1 MPETT
6 RLDRFVIWIKN
17 NKVLA
22 VIILMAIS
30 VMAISQ
36 FVQSVVGLVRAGRE
50 FVSSGHT
57 EDAESVFLKALAPS
71 KPAATI
77 TFSGKGTGPGLFT
90 DARNIAVDQRGQ
102 VFVVE
107 WNRGRVQ
114 RFEADGKFVGQ
125 WSITPWPEY
134 DTVKG
139 ISIDTNGVLYVAHQK
154 DIWRYDGDTGK
165 LLGKLTFPKDGLEDV
180 VDVKVIPGGGVATC
194 WGSGFDYR
202 IVLFDAALRVRR
214 TLTNPLISHRE
225 GLANPNPEPDKLA
238 VDGLGNIY
246 VTEDGGV
253 AVFKFSSDGAFLNR
267 FGSDGVEPG
276 QLHNIQAI
284 AANGKGDVF
293 VSDVSGIQVFDGSG
307 RFLRRIEMHQSW
319 AMGIAFNASG
329 QLYAITDN
337 AVMRFDSP

>member
-22 VIILMAIS
+22 VIILMGIS

-36 FVQSVVGLVRAGRE
+36 FVQSVVNLVRAGRE

-57 EDAESVFLKALAPS
+57 EDAESGFLRALAPS

-114 RFEADGKFVGQ
+114 RFEADGKFIGQ
-125 WSITPWPEY
+125 WSITPWED
-134 DTVKG
+134 DTVNG

-154 DIWRYDGDTGK
+154 DVWRYDGDTGK
-165 LLGKLTFPKDGLEDV
+165 LLGKLTFPKDDLFQV
-180 VDVKVIPGGGVATC
+180 WDVKVIPGGGVAIN
-194 WGSGFDYR
+194 WEGFDYHV
-202 IVLFDAALRVRR
+202 VLFDAALRVRR
-214 TLTNPLISHRE
+214 TLTNPLYSHRE
-225 GLANPNPEPDKLA
+225 GLADPHPEPGKLA

-246 VTEDGGV
+246 VAQNHGEV
-253 AVFKFSSDGAFLNR
+253 VFKFSSDGAFLNR
-267 FGSDGVEPG
+267 FGSDGVAPG

-284 AANGKGDVF
+284 AVNGKGDVF
-293 VSDVSGIQVFDGSG
+293 VSDVSGIQVFDGTG
-307 RFLRRIEMHQSW
+307 RFVRRIEMHDSW
-319 AMGIAFNASG
+319 AMGIAFNNSG